1 MREKSTANKFG
12 IFLRILIQSVLSSVR
27 AFGEIVKSY
36 LVKINLLHNVEAK
49 IKRERHCYF
58 FFALYFIFVF
68 LQFLSKKKVSFFSI
82 AVLTAKK

>member
-12 IFLRILIQSVLSSVR
+12 IFLWILIQSVLSSVR

-58 FFALYFIFVF
+58 FCALFYFCF
-68 LQFLSKKKVSFFSI
+68 L
-82 AVLTAKK
+82 AVLITEKAELF